1 MVTPL
6 SGYVNIKDYKYSGE
20 KIKMNDQEKNQTF
33 LPTGGTIDCES
44 TWTTVFNDQ
53 IEKEIMEGMKNNNEF
68 TFINRLGSYSTYI
81 QDSDNYELLKPERVI
96 YNDRATICYW
106 KDGTKT
112 VVKTSINE
120 PFVKE
125 FGVAL
130 AIVKKLYGS
139 RSAFLRDVAN
149 GYESPNKE
157 LS

>member
-112 VVKTSINE
+112 VVKATEDDHMTHEHGI
-120 PFVKE
+120 
-125 FGVAL
+125 AM
-130 AIVKKLYGS
+130 AIVRKLYPS
-139 RSAFLRDVAN
+139 RQEFLRTVN
-149 GYESPNKE
+149 SGYDTNLKRE
-157 LS
+157 